1 MWLWRGAAEPE
12 PEPAPAAA
20 PAATTKPKLD
30 WRQVASQA
38 SEKQA
43 QDPAAA
49 ADVLRSVLQMQADAP
64 EVRRELG
71 KLRCAL
77 GFALGAAGE
86 VSPAAAEFSAV
97 LRLAEQGRQPGS
109 VQPVSVADAVP
120 HARYGLGM
128 CELARDKA
136 SAAIA
141 ELQRCVEGGGGD
153 AQALLA
159 LGLALLQAG
168 RAGDAVA
175 RLEAAVKAERDWERA
190 KEAVAVLAEAF
201 RGAGRQ
207 AEAVSRYAHCV
218 EMGGRPSRVAAGH
231 RGLGLAALHS
241 GEELAG
247 AAEHF
252 ARSLDVLSTPS
263 NGADSDGE
271 AAAEDAQAVAVAQR
285 CRGLVLRRQGAYADS
300 VEAFRAIA
308 GTEDAAAGL
317 GLALSLWRGGDAE
330 AAGEACE
337 RVAGSSDK
345 GARARARGLQA
356 ALAAEAADGPR
367 ALELGMGALSD
378 GASSGS
384 DQSALHCLVAWA
396 QRKCKSVAD
405 SVASYQAALSSLS
418 RTAGTSKELAKAL
431 FGADP
436 EAVLELLLGQAMLA
450 AGRETQASEEEQ
462 EQACDHI
469 ERAVILI
476 EGALEQGEDDE
487 RNPRRISLAVQCACE
502 LGLNAGFC
510 GRYAEA
516 AEHLQHAVEL
526 DETHA
531 EAHAQLATALSYLDQ
546 ADASEMH
553 YEKATALRKDT
564 PAAPPD
570 ESARLLGIE
579 LMQEAEEAAQYFAE
593 LSAHRRLALAQ
604 LPRLPGPLWTRAD
617 LWK

>member
-1 MWLWRGAAEPE
+1 MWLWRGSAEPE
-12 PEPAPAAA
+12 PEPAPAPP

-30 WRQVASQA
+30 WRRVASQA

-128 CELARDKA
+128 CELTRDKA

-252 ARSLDVLSTPS
+252 ARSLDVVSTPS

-271 AAAEDAQAVAVAQR
+271 AAAEDAQAVA
-285 CRGLVLRRQGAYADS
+285 
-300 VEAFRAIA
+300 E
-308 GTEDAAAGL
+308 
-317 GLALSLWRGGDAE
+317 
-330 AAGEACE
+330 
-337 RVAGSSDK
+337 
-345 GARARARGLQA
+345 
-356 ALAAEAADGPR
+356 
-367 ALELGMGALSD
+367 
-378 GASSGS
+378 
-384 DQSALHCLVAWA
+384 
-396 QRKCKSVAD
+396 
-405 SVASYQAALSSLS
+405 
-418 RTAGTSKELAKAL
+418 
-431 FGADP
+431 
-436 EAVLELLLGQAMLA
+436 
-450 AGRETQASEEEQ
+450 
-462 EQACDHI
+462 
-469 ERAVILI
+469 
-476 EGALEQGEDDE
+476 
-487 RNPRRISLAVQCACE
+487 
-502 LGLNAGFC
+502 
-510 GRYAEA
+510 
-516 AEHLQHAVEL
+516 
-526 DETHA
+526 
-531 EAHAQLATALSYLDQ
+531 
-546 ADASEMH
+546 
-553 YEKATALRKDT
+553 
-564 PAAPPD
+564 
-570 ESARLLGIE
+570 
-579 LMQEAEEAAQYFAE
+579 
-593 LSAHRRLALAQ
+593 
-604 LPRLPGPLWTRAD
+604 
-617 LWK
+617 